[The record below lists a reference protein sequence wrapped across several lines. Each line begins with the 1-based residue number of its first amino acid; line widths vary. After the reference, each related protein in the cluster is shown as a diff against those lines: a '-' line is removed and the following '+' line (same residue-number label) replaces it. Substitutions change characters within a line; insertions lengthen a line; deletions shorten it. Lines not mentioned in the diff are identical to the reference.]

1 MRTELSL
8 DLIYLGG
15 ARVSWGPLGL
25 FFHCM
30 ALSVTVEMLLS
41 SLLQNLPGAVCVN
54 VPGTFLF
61 LSRSAAACLCHA
73 CRCVCDFWGT
83 ACDCSIPV
91 TLLLG
96 VWG

>member
-15 ARVSWGPLGL
+15 ACL
-25 FFHCM
+25 FFHCV

-41 SLLQNLPGAVCVN
+41 SLLQNFPGAVCVN

-61 LSRSAAACLCHA
+61 LSPSASCLCLA
-73 CRCVCDFWGT
+73 CRCVCDFWGIV
-83 ACDCSIPV
+83 CDCNIPV
-91 TLLLG
+91 ILLLG
-96 VWG
+96 V